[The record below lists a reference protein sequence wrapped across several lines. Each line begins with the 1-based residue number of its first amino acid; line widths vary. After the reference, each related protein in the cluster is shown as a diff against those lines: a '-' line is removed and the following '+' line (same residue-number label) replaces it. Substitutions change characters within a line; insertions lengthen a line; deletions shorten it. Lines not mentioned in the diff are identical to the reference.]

1 MTSERESDTDMV
13 VTLENQDLQVAVMAQ
28 NGGRII
34 SLRGRRD
41 DRQWLSGPRANST
54 SPGVLG
60 DVFTETDHFGW
71 DEMLPTVDPCRYG
84 REPYVD
90 VEMADHGE
98 LWTAPWEVLSQNATS
113 LHQRVRGRRLSY
125 TFERR
130 VELRGAVVRCEY
142 WCETPVDTA
151 MLWALHPQFELR
163 ELTRLHLHPAPSK
176 ILDTSRGEV
185 RDVAW
190 EGDVNLE
197 RDVPLGEDRM
207 LYVEPGTR
215 VDAVSLTDGDGA
227 AVTMTWDTT
236 FAPYL
241 GIWAD
246 RGRYSAGRVIA
257 IEPTNGFFDELTRA
271 LENDRVTIFRA
282 HRPLTWW
289 VEIEVHQ
296 REEK

>member
-1 MTSERESDTDMV
+1 MECDTDMV
-13 VTLENQDLQVAVMAQ
+13 VTLENQDLHLAVMAAR
-28 NGGRII
+28 GGRIV

-41 DRQWLSGPRANST
+41 DREWLSGPRSDNASL
-54 SPGVLG
+54 GALG

-98 LWTAPWEVLSQNATS
+98 LWTAPWEVLSQSATS
-113 LHQRVRGRRLSY
+113 LHQRVKGRRLAY

-130 VELRGAVVRCEY
+130 VELRGTVVRCEY
-142 WCETPVDTA
+142 RCETPVDTA
-151 MLWALHPQFELR
+151 MLWALHPQFALR
-163 ELTRLHLHPAPSK
+163 ESTRLHLHPPPAK
-176 ILDTSRGEV
+176 LLDTSEGV
-185 RDVAW
+185 GRDVAW
-190 EGDVNLE
+190 EGDVSLE

-215 VDAVSLTDGDGA
+215 VDAVSLIDGDGA
-227 AVTMTWDTT
+227 GVTMTWDNS

-246 RGRYSAGRVIA
+246 RGRYSAGQVIA
-257 IEPTNGFFDELTRA
+257 IEPTNGFFDELARA
-271 LENDRVTIFRA
+271 LKNDRVTIFQA
-282 HRPLTWW
+282 HRPQTWW
-289 VEIEVHQ
+289 VEIAVHQ
-296 REEK
+296 REEQLS